1 MAAVSKLQ
9 NPNTVR
15 DRLVTTLFAA
25 AMLHGIV
32 IAGITFSSSS
42 GDSAAPG
49 LDVIIVSDEVPAAE
63 RNDDAQYLAQ
73 RSQLG
78 GGSTR
83 AKVTPRSQASLP
95 ALPQLDGNP
104 RGTALNNRDA
114 SAVDSDPPMLTTQS
128 HQPTVRWLGD
138 SGNAGNPG
146 PMPLL
151 LNGQSANGAPG
162 HADDG
167 PAQLT
172 GPNRDE
178 LWITPNTRASR
189 LAPWLDGW
197 RRKVEQLGTL
207 NYPNAARRSGL
218 RSNPVLEVTINRDG
232 TLADARVRRSS
243 GFAEVDQAALDILKL
258 SSPFDAFPPDV
269 AASFRVL
276 KFAYEWQFDS
286 GSAESGALSVPT
298 PPQ

>member
-1 MAAVSKLQ
+1 MAAASHLQ
-9 NPNTVR
+9 NTSTVR

-32 IAGITFSSSS
+32 IAGITFSTS
-42 GDSAAPG
+42 GGDDAAPG
-49 LDVIIVSDEVPAAE
+49 LDVIIVSDEVPAAD

-83 AKVTPRSQASLP
+83 AKVTPRSQASQA

-104 RGTALNNRDA
+104 KGTTLDGREF
-114 SAVDSDPPMLTTQS
+114 SATDSDPPMLTTQS

-138 SGNAGNPG
+138 SGSASSPG
-146 PMPLL
+146 PMPLMI
-151 LNGQSANGAPG
+151 NGPNARGSAG

-167 PAQLT
+167 TAQLT

-189 LAPWLDGW
+189 LAPWLDSW

-207 NYPNAARRSGL
+207 NYPSAARRSGL
-218 RSNPVLEVTINRDG
+218 KSNPVLEVTINRDG
-232 TLADARVRRSS
+232 TLAEARVRRSS
-243 GFAEVDQAALDILKL
+243 GYPEVDQAALDILKL

-269 AASFRVL
+269 AANFRVL

>member
-1 MAAVSKLQ
+1 MAAASNLQ
-9 NPNTVR
+9 NTGTVR

-32 IAGITFSSSS
+32 IAGITFS
-42 GDSAAPG
+42 GAGNDGAAPG
-49 LDVIIVSDEVPAAE
+49 LDVIIVSDEAPAVE

-78 GGSTR
+78 GGSTSKR
-83 AKVTPRSQASLP
+83 VTPRSQASTP
-95 ALPQLDGNP
+95 TLPQLAGDP
-104 RGTALNNRDA
+104 KGTALNDGSN
-114 SAVDSDPPMLTTQS
+114 SAADSDPPMLTTRS
-128 HQPTVRWLGD
+128 RQPTVRWLGD
-138 SGNAGNPG
+138 AGNASSPG

-151 LNGQSANGAPG
+151 LNGDSAQGTPG

-167 PAQLT
+167 LAQLT

-189 LAPWLDGW
+189 LAPWLDAW

-207 NYPNAARRSGL
+207 NYPNAARRSGPHA
-218 RSNPVLEVTINRDG
+218 NPVLEVTINRDG
-232 TLADARVRRSS
+232 TLAEAHVRRSS
-243 GFAEVDQAALDILKL
+243 GQPEVDQAALDILKL
-258 SSPFDAFPPDV
+258 ASPFDAFPPDV

-286 GSAESGALSVPT
+286 GSAEGGTLSVPT